1 MRRWHVT
8 CRRAAVWWRHA
19 AGCEAAVRRW
29 RAVTRKAT
37 GWWRRRGHALGVDD
51 IMALVDHSL
60 DLIVAGTGTSGRMRP
75 AADLS
80 PFLREKGIEFIAEPN
95 SRAIP
100 IYNQK
105 VTMGL
110 KVGACFH
117 LTC

>member
-1 MRRWHVT
+1 MIESSAFGRMSIDGQTYTSDLFIFPDGRVQD
-8 CRRAAVWWRHA
+8 
-19 AGCEAAVRRW
+19 
-29 RAVTRKAT
+29 

>member
-1 MRRWHVT
+1 MIESSAFGRMSIDGQIYTSDLFIFPDGRVQD
-8 CRRAAVWWRHA
+8 
-19 AGCEAAVRRW
+19 
-29 RAVTRKAT
+29 

-51 IMALVDHSL
+51 IMALVDDSL

-75 AADLS
+75 EADLS

-105 VTMGL
+105 VSMGL

>member
-1 MRRWHVT
+1 MIESSAFGRMTIDGRTYISDLFIFPDGHVQD
-8 CRRAAVWWRHA
+8 
-19 AGCEAAVRRW
+19 
-29 RAVTRKAT
+29 

-51 IMALVDHSL
+51 IMALVAGSP

-75 AADLS
+75 EADLS
-80 PFLREKGIEFIAEPN
+80 PFLSEKGIEFIAEPN